1 MSDSNSLHCVSR
13 EELALFSER
22 IGRSLAERPL
32 EIDLAEHR
40 EEVAALL
47 REVGGASFY
56 QLLAV
61 GPTSSPQSVHEGYER
76 VARLVHPSHAPQLG
90 LEGREGV
97 LEVLFERATAA
108 YVTLSHPGRR
118 RDYDRELGPDAWPE
132 STTGRSRAEENRA
145 RARGY
150 FARASA
156 YLAKDEFHFAIEL
169 LREAV
174 RIDPQAKY
182 YALLGDLQTRNPN
195 WLRHAVESYARA
207 LEIGGPDPQVEEAMA
222 RVRQRMADLAAGI
235 ASEEPGWLGR
245 GASPPAAGAAGA
257 AAGSGPAAAAPSA
270 SIGARSGPP
279 GSPTIAES
287 GKSRPATS
295 PNLLKKTGVVRYEI
309 EADGSE
315 APLPDDPPGADE
327 PGAAPGTPV
336 PPLPPTRR

>member
-1 MSDSNSLHCVSR
+1 MSESNSLHCISR

-32 EIDLAEHR
+32 EIDLAEHHER
-40 EEVAALL
+40 VAALV

-61 GPTSSPQSVHEGYER
+61 GPTASPEKVHEGYER
-76 VARLVHPSHAPQLG
+76 VARLVHPSNAPQLG

-132 STTGRSRAEENRA
+132 SGIGRSRAEENRA

-195 WLRHAVESYARA
+195 WLRHAADSYARA

-222 RVRQRMADLAAGI
+222 RVRQRMADVAAGI
-235 ASEEPGWLGR
+235 APPEPAWSGR
-245 GASPPAAGAAGA
+245 GASAAAAGAAGA
-257 AAGSGPAAAAPSA
+257 ATGSGPAAPAASA
-270 SIGARSGPP
+270 TPAASSARSGPP
-279 GSPTIAES
+279 GSPATAES
-287 GKSRPATS
+287 GKGRSGTS

-315 APLPDDPPGADE
+315 APLPDEPPGADE
-327 PGAAPGTPV
+327 LGTPA
-336 PPLPPTRR
+336 PPPPTRRQ

>member
-1 MSDSNSLHCVSR
+1 MSDPPHCVSPH
-13 EELALFSER
+13 ELALFAER

-40 EEVAALL
+40 ERVAGMV

-61 GPTSSPQSVHEGYER
+61 GPTSSPEKVHEGYER

-97 LEVLFERATAA
+97 LEMLFERATAA

-132 STTGRSRAEENRA
+132 SAAAKSRSEENRA
-145 RARGY
+145 RARNY
-150 FARASA
+150 FARATA
-156 YLAKDEFHFAIEL
+156 FVAKDEIHFAIEL

-182 YALLGDLQTRNPN
+182 YALLGDLQTRNEN
-195 WLRHAVESYARA
+195 WLRHADDSYARA

-235 ASEEPGWLGR
+235 APREPAWAGR
-245 GASPPAAGAAGA
+245 AAAGAAGAAGA
-257 AAGSGPAAAAPSA
+257 AAASAMDPGGDGAKSGLA
-270 SIGARSGPP
+270 
-279 GSPTIAES
+279 GSPASAES
-287 GKSRPATS
+287 GKRRPATS
-295 PNLLKKTGVVRYEI
+295 PNLLQKTGFVRYEI

-315 APLPDDPPGADE
+315 APLPDGTPGADE
-327 PGAAPGTPV
+327 AETSTPRT
-336 PPLPPTRR
+336 PPPPSPPTRRQ